1 LALDGQ
7 GDCESLGGGGA
18 PTVPPGPYAQLT
30 ASIGFS
36 YGDTCAV
43 RSDAQAIC
51 WGENAA
57 SVPPGS
63 YAQISAGS
71 GCALTTEHQI
81 ACWGRYSAPPGTYSS
96 ISTTSTINEFGQST
110 CAVTTTGS
118 ITCWGSSYNDDT
130 IVLPAGG
137 R

>member
-1 LALDGQ
+1 M
-7 GDCESLGGGGA
+7 
-18 PTVPPGPYAQLT
+18 
-30 ASIGFS
+30 
-36 YGDTCAV
+36 

-96 ISTTSTINEFGQST
+96 ISTTSSINEFGQST
-110 CAVTTTGS
+110 CAVTTAGS
-118 ITCWGSSYNDDT
+118 IACFGASYNDDT
-130 IVLPAGG
+130 IVLPPGG